1 MIISEIN
8 SYLVKYKKE
17 ITTTGVG
24 VIQTLCTKNMTT
36 NKILDYERYN

>member
-1 MIISEIN
+1 MIINEIN

-24 VIQTLCTKNMTT
+24 VIQTLGSIKKNH
-36 NKILDYERYN
+36 KRQRDEILD